1 MEKRSRQELLD
12 RVERLTD
19 IPLLILALAM
29 VPLLLGPLLLE
40 LPSEVDQTF
49 TALDWSIWAVFA
61 ADLMFKTYLAQS
73 KLRYLRTHWFDVLI
87 VVLPVLRPLRVMR
100 AARVL
105 RGARMTRLLSLLR
118 AGAFVSR
125 FLATLREILS
135 RHGFQYVIVLGL
147 GVVLACAGAVTVFEQ
162 ASDTSSIR
170 NLGDALWWAA
180 ATVTTVGYGDTI
192 PTTPEGKAVGVLL
205 MIAGITFFGLL
216 TANLAS
222 FFGERGQQSE
232 GDKLDEVLRRLERLE
247 AVLRERSS
255 DASSI

>member
-1 MEKRSRQELLD
+1 
-12 RVERLTD
+12 
-19 IPLLILALAM
+19 
-29 VPLLLGPLLLE
+29 
-40 LPSEVDQTF
+40 
-49 TALDWSIWAVFA
+49 
-61 ADLMFKTYLAQS
+61 
-73 KLRYLRTHWFDVLI
+73 VLI

-118 AGAFVSR
+118 AGAFVGR

-216 TANLAS
+216 TATTSRPSLSSAARSLRGISWMKCFGGWSASRLSCGSGRPPNLTHLRPFSLTSPRCPTHHLATQTCS
-222 FFGERGQQSE
+222 AGHSDCCAGLDARAGAYRRQS
-232 GDKLDEVLRRLERLE
+232 LDEFLCAEQGLSRP
-247 AVLRERSS
+247 
-255 DASSI
+255 DATRFPTPQTPPIR

>member
-29 VPLLLGPLLLE
+29 VPLLLGPLILE
-40 LPSEVDQTF
+40 LPSAVDQTF

-61 ADLMFKTYLAQS
+61 ADLMIKTYLAES

-118 AGAFVSR
+118 TGAFVSR

-135 RHGFQYVIVLGL
+135 RHGFQYVIVVGL
-147 GVVLACAGAVTVFEQ
+147 AVILACAALVTVFEQ
-162 ASDTSSIR
+162 ASDTNSIR
-170 NLGDALWWAA
+170 NFGDALWWAA

-192 PTTPEGKAVGVLL
+192 PTTAEGKAVGVLL
-205 MIAGITFFGLL
+205 MIVGITFFGLL

-222 FFGERGQQSE
+222 FFVERSQGSD

-247 AVLRERSS
+247 AALRERGG
-255 DASSI
+255 DASPI

>member
-12 RVERLTD
+12 RIERLTD

-29 VPLLLGPLLLE
+29 VPLLLGPLILE
-40 LPSEVDQTF
+40 LPSALDQTF
-49 TALDWSIWAVFA
+49 VALDWSIWAVFA
-61 ADLMFKTYLAQS
+61 ADLMIKTYLAEF

-118 AGAFVSR
+118 TGAFVSR

-135 RHGFQYVIVLGL
+135 RHGFQYVIVVGL
-147 GVVLACAGAVTVFEQ
+147 GVILACAASVTVFEQ

-170 NLGDALWWAA
+170 NFGDAVWWAA

-192 PTTPEGKAVGVLL
+192 PTTAEGKAVGVLL
-205 MIAGITFFGLL
+205 MIVGVTFFGLL

-222 FFGERGQQSE
+222 FFVERGQEPE

-255 DASSI
+255 DASPI